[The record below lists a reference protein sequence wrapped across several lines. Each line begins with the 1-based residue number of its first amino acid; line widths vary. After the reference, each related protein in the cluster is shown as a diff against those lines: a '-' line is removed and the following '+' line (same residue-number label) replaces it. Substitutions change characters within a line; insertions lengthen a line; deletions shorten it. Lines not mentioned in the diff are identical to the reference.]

1 MRRSPSRENR
11 SRIGRTPDPDSVAP
25 DEANTRDPERGRG
38 RLLAAGSISGALVAS
53 SCCIVPLALVT
64 LGVSGAW
71 IGNLTALE
79 AYKPYF
85 LAVTALFL
93 AGGFWHVYLK
103 PKRACGKGSHC
114 ARPASGRITRS
125 ALWISTVLAL
135 LAATVDLWAP
145 LLY

>member
-1 MRRSPSRENR
+1 MRRKLSRERR
-11 SRIGRTPDPDSVAP
+11 SAIGRTPDPDSVAP
-25 DEANTRDPERGRG
+25 GEADTPDPEPGRG

-53 SCCIVPLALVT
+53 SCCIVPLLLVT

-71 IGNLTALE
+71 LGNLTALE

-103 PKRACGKGSHC
+103 PKRACGKRSHC
-114 ARPASGRITRS
+114 ARPTSGRITRS
-125 ALWISTVLAL
+125 VLWISAVLAL
-135 LAATVDLWAP
+135 LAATVNLWAP